1 MKKLKSQYLQS
12 VKAHPDDYFSK
23 RYPRIRSIYFKK
35 FSIRQERSFYF
46 MHHIEYSGYPLKIRI
61 ARGAGLPYVWDDF
74 PTFVYKYTKNWKRNS
89 KRPHQYYKEH
99 ME

>member
-1 MKKLKSQYLQS
+1 MIISVNDTQGSEVFILKSSAY
-12 VKAHPDDYFSK
+12 D
-23 RYPRIRSIYFKK
+23 KK
-35 FSIRQERSFYF
+35 ELF